1 MKDIDEIG
9 LSLIKKAKEV
19 IGLDKSVKERDN
31 LIELAM
37 NDLYNHFMQYSEE
50 RLNDFE
56 LQLELFEI
64 EELLSKEYLP
74 INTIPAYNENEMN
87 IPNNAETII
96 EYIVYKTRKRLSE
109 HHNLETDSLE
119 KECPQSSFYVEDI
132 CSKLDLE
139 TIHIGLNQ
147 NLRPGMFHHFT
158 IVRIRLSDNTYK
170 NYLVDCTYRQ
180 FFTKAKSNPRR
191 IGVMRGPAKGCSIGS
206 YMMLTDRRKEIAKA
220 ILTNGYI
227 ELTPDVF
234 KEYFDA
240 IIYSGRD
247 KEYYSQN
254 GLDYMNHNDI
264 IPSYSVENYLQALF
278 HNRVIDEQTFIV
290 LNNELG
296 IRDKKIK

>member
-64 EELLSKEYLP
+64 EELLGKEYLP

-264 IPSYSVENYLQALF
+264 IPSYSVEDYLQALF